1 MKTSMEKGTESIFAL
16 VNDDMFQNQDEWNS
30 ISIIPSFSSKNR
42 IINTNMSEMMDG
54 WDDQHHDDSLF
65 PMFEDIAWHQYVIEW
80 TPDYLSYSID
90 GTEYRH
96 KKFRDSSY

>member
-1 MKTSMEKGTESIFAL
+1 MEKGTESIFAL

-54 WDDQHHDDSLF
+54 WDD
-65 PMFEDIAWHQYVIEW
+65 
-80 TPDYLSYSID
+80 
-90 GTEYRH
+90 
-96 KKFRDSSY
+96 